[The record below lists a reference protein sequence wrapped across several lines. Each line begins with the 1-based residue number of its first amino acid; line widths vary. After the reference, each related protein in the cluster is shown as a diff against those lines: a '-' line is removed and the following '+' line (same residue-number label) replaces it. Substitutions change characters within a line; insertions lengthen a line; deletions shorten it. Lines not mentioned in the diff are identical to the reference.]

1 MYELLDHTADVIVRA
16 YGKTWNEVFE
26 NLGRA
31 LFAAMLD
38 ISKVEPRECREVR
51 VESESLED
59 LVVDFLNELL
69 VFKDA
74 ENLAFS
80 RFEVTVKEKDGK
92 WVIKARACGERID
105 PKKHQPEGEVKAVSY
120 HLLEV
125 GETERGKYAQVVLD
139 L

>member
-16 YGKTWNEVFE
+16 YGKTWNEVFS
-26 NLGRA
+26 NLGKA

-38 ISKVEPRECREVR
+38 ISKVEPRECREIE
-51 VESESLED
+51 VESETLED
-59 LVVDFLNELL
+59 LVIDFLNGLL

-80 RFEVTVKEKDGK
+80 EFDVKVEEKDGR
-92 WVIKARACGERID
+92 WIIKGKACGERID
-105 PKKHQPEGEVKAVSY
+105 PRKHQPEGEVKAVSY

-125 GETERGKYAQVVLD
+125 GETERGRYAQVTLD